1 MTEIKLIFFIA
12 SCVVSFYAGAVFSR
26 PVVTHKEAINGRYH
40 VTIRRYGKY
49 LVNKDQYESVSVGDD
64 MPDYLKRK
72 EN

>member
-1 MTEIKLIFFIA
+1 MTEIKIIFFIA
-12 SCVVSFYAGAVFSR
+12 SCVVSFYAGAVFNK

-40 VTIRRYGKY
+40 ITVRYYGKY
-49 LVNKDQYESVSVGDD
+49 LVNKDQYESISIGDE